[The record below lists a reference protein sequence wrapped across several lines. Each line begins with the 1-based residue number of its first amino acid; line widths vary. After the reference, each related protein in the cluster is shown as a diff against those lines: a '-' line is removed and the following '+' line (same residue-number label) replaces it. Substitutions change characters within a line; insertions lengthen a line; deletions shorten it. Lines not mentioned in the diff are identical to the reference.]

1 MRRASG
7 GTGTI
12 KGEHPQ
18 IQTGPCEPVE
28 IAEAAEIADWKPEVR
43 QERVVQLREQV
54 RTGRYQVP
62 IEALAW
68 RIFVH
73 MKDLQHAG

>member
-7 GTGTI
+7 GTETI

-18 IQTGPCEPVE
+18 IQTGPRKPVE
-28 IAEAAEIADWKPEVR
+28 IAEAAEIANWKPEVR
-43 QERVVQLREQV
+43 RERVVQLREQV
-54 RTGRYQVP
+54 RSGRYQVP

-68 RIFVH
+68 RIFVQV
-73 MKDLQHAG
+73 KDLQHAR